1 MSEEAEIQ
9 IIDFT
14 ADTKKKTKKKKGE
27 KGKSKVDKVIEEGEE
42 ERAEIETQKKKI
54 NLIVAEGHV
63 TYEYGQL
70 LERISTLL
78 KDKNQ

>member
-1 MSEEAEIQ
+1 MSDEADIQ

-27 KGKSKVDKVIEEGEE
+27 KTKAKIDRAIEEGDE
-42 ERAEIETQKKKI
+42 ERAEIETQKKKVS
-54 NLIVAEGHV
+54 LIEAEGHV

-70 LERISTLL
+70 LERI
-78 KDKNQ
+78 